1 MSHAVARSL
10 HHIIPGCITYCLG
23 PRHSKLHI
31 TCKPHLLWEQVAT
44 KLMGKEVHVLV
55 VCTNDRLERQKRVT
69 AHHPTSPHKDL
80 ILWQDTVHCPHS
92 HIIHSTSHKYSTRRC
107 MGDVFDYHGN
117 TLCTHSEFPSSV
129 VRLEVLCFQYKHTSR
144 PQLAV
149 HLSEAPLQACISPIE
164 VQPFRKAEG

>member
-1 MSHAVARSL
+1 MLHWGSTGKMLRPQRSLSVTKCHYHQFMSHAVAMGL

-69 AHHPTSPHKDL
+69 AHHPTR
-80 ILWQDTVHCPHS
+80 ILSCDKTLFTVHT
-92 HIIHSTSHKYSTRRC
+92 HILYIVHPISIVHADAWVMYSIT
-107 MGDVFDYHGN
+107 MA
-117 TLCTHSEFPSSV
+117 THF
-129 VRLEVLCFQYKHTSR
+129 VLTVSF
-144 PQLAV
+144 LL
-149 HLSEAPLQACISPIE
+149 LS
-164 VQPFRKAEG
+164 